1 MRGPTGNPVPCRSGF
16 ELDNALL
23 PRAPAV
29 TDRAET
35 MASRRVDYDRI
46 ASCYNQRFV
55 LGDEM
60 STAASALHT
69 LLERLDA
76 QRILEVGCGT
86 GHWLAGLQSFGG
98 HLHGLDLSA
107 GMLAQAQERRMLLNL
122 ALGRARR
129 LPYADASFGL
139 VYCVNAIHHFE
150 EPRAFVSEAR
160 RLIRPGGALAIV
172 GMDPRV
178 CHANWYIY
186 DYFDGMLETDL
197 ARFPAWATVRG
208 WMAAVGFRQIV
219 QQPLDPIVDPKIGR
233 AVLLDPFLQ
242 KDSCSQLALLSDE
255 AYAAGLRRIEAA
267 VAQAEAMGK
276 TLTFPVE
283 ITISM
288 LTGWIRT

>member
-1 MRGPTGNPVPCRSGF
+1 M
-16 ELDNALL
+16 LALQ
-23 PRAPAV
+23 ASSV
-29 TDRAET
+29 IDQVEM
-35 MASRRVDYDRI
+35 MACKRVDYDRI
-46 ASCYNQRFV
+46 ASSYNQRFV
-55 LGDEM
+55 VGDEM
-60 STAASALHT
+60 SATASALHR
-69 LLERLDA
+69 LVDRLDA
-76 QRILEVGCGT
+76 RRILEVGCGT
-86 GHWLAGLQSFGG
+86 GHWLAGLRSVGS

-107 GMLAQAQERRMLLNL
+107 GMLAQARERRVLLHL
-122 ALGRARR
+122 VQGRARR
-129 LPYADASFGL
+129 LPYADASFDL

-160 RLIRPGGALAIV
+160 RLTQPGGALAIV

-197 ARFPAWATVRG
+197 ARFPSWATVRG
-208 WMAAVGFRQIV
+208 WMAAAGFRQIE
-219 QQPLDPIVDPKIGR
+219 QQLLDRIVAPKIGR

-242 KDSCSQLALLSDE
+242 KDSCSQLALLSDQ

-267 VAQAEAMGK
+267 LAQAEAMGK

-283 ITISM
+283 ILVSM